1 MIRTGTWR
9 RLRKS
14 IGRKPVRRL
23 KSRPLVERLETRL
36 TPANVDVLSGHYDT
50 FLTGA
55 NLQETTLV
63 PANVNAVNFGT
74 LFSAP
79 IDGQA
84 YAQPL
89 YKANLAIP
97 SQGTHNVAFIAT
109 EHDSVYAFDADTG
122 AQIWHDS
129 FIDPAHG
136 ITTTPYQELSTPD
149 LFPEIGI
156 TGTPV
161 IDAAT
166 STLYVVVKTREV
178 RTDGGV
184 HYVQKLHALDLATG
198 ADKFGGPY
206 QLGDT
211 HVATPGAV
219 PVFANETTTIVVPGS
234 GGESSGG
241 ANPLVPF
248 SAEKENERMSLQLIG
263 NVVYAIFASHA
274 DFRPY
279 HGWIIG
285 FDKTTLQPVKVF
297 NTAPNADGVAIW
309 ESGGGLSFDGTYL
322 YVATG
327 NGFGANAYDPAH
339 GNYSESVLKLDP
351 TPNWSPTNP
360 QMMTVVD
367 YFTPFNWQTLDS
379 QDADLGSGGVMLLPD
394 SVGST
399 AHRHLLI
406 ETGKQGR
413 IYLIDRDNMGQLNNQ
428 GTGPDLVVQTVTAGQ
443 TGVWGNPAFF
453 QVNATTGIIYYHGQN
468 DVLKGY
474 YITNGHIDDT
484 PADILKSSFSSH
496 FPGTQPSVSADG
508 TADPLNP
515 VNGIVWELQVDNAVG
530 RIQGVSDNTTAG
542 PATLRAFS
550 PTNLSTELYDSNQTG
565 QRDFFGGSVKFTVP
579 VVTNGHVLA
588 GTADH
593 FSVLGLFPAE
603 TAAPAAPSNLSAT
616 VQATSQGSRVLLSW
630 TNPAPDPGADPT
642 GIEIF
647 RSTDGVNFTLLNTVN
662 RNQTTFT
669 DTGPFQFGQ
678 TYYYQVVAV
687 NQAGASAPSNTVSI
701 IAPIPSP
708 VLFVTGSGASSLYL
722 AWTNVPAD
730 YYVVERSTDGTTFTP
745 IATVPPSQLSYT
757 DTGLTPGLYA
767 YRIHAFTNSG
777 AESLSNVRGAWVG
790 PTIDH
795 GTPATGGF
803 SNVTDLTANG
813 SAFFSTNLLELTSA
827 PGQAGSAFS
836 NTRITDA
843 NFTTTFDV
851 RLHEG
856 TQPNY
861 ADGFAFVL
869 QANAPTALGSAGAG
883 IGYQGIN
890 HSVAVVFS
898 TFQHPGDPSTTSVGL
913 ALNGAA
919 PVTRVDT
926 TPSGLLLNSQDA
938 KQIDLTY
945 DGSTLTVRVQD
956 ILQPQLVF
964 TTSFAVNI
972 TQVIGSDTAYV
983 GLAGSSGSGGFWELE
998 DVLSW
1003 RYTSQVAVPGG
1014 PTNLQAGTPP
1024 SGGVELTWQPNSFNE
1039 TGFRIERAPE
1049 GGAFTEIATVGHVTS
1064 YTDTPPQGGAY
1075 TYRVR
1080 AYNGAGN
1087 SFYSNPVVVSYL
1099 VPEAPVALKVTS
1111 ATSTGVTL
1119 QWYEYDP
1126 STTGYQIERSTDGT
1140 KFTPIATVSDPNIF
1154 TYTDT
1159 TVILP
1164 NTYFYRVR
1172 ALNGFGASLPSN
1184 TVQATLQLRTQ
1195 PVLYYRFDEIS
1206 GTATQDHSGLN
1217 NNGTLAGGVT
1227 HVGGLPG
1234 FGNGL
1239 HFDGTGY
1246 VTAADAAILD
1256 PQFQITVSAWV
1267 NADTWAGGNRRI
1279 LQKGN
1284 SDNQYRLLEEGGV
1297 LKWDLAGIGAVTAA
1311 LPSTGVWHNVTG
1323 TYNGAVMTLYVDGS
1337 VVASQAAGGL
1347 LAVTGDPLTVAT
1359 KNGTATTGDNF
1370 IGTIDE
1376 VRVYQRALSQAEVQL
1391 LPFTDTDVGNVAAAG
1406 SAAISSGSVS
1416 GGNAVYSIA
1425 GSGDDIW
1432 NNADAFNFAYQPLH
1446 GNAVITARVTS
1457 VTLTDYWAKGV
1468 VMFRQT
1474 LDAGSSFVDLV
1485 LTHTDPNPS
1494 LDHSETSLQWRQT
1507 PNGGPAADDQGPG
1520 SAPLPY
1526 WIRLTRNGNLF
1537 TAEKSADGVNWVL
1550 VATQTT
1556 PMNTDIFVGLGVTAH
1571 NNSGVLNTSVFDH
1584 VSVVDGPEGGEP
1596 LLPPWSS
1603 PAGSSPAAPPAPGRD
1618 RLPSGSGGV
1627 APAAP
1632 WSPALVSSPA
1642 APPDFAPAAAS
1653 QPPGDTRSP
1662 SLPGG
1667 LSAVAAALAAPQG
1680 APASTDFRPA
1690 GSSDAVPTPPSSAPL
1705 VDASLPGSDTPAR
1718 DAAGG
1723 RAATALP
1730 GADTDAVDQVFAQ
1743 DDLGELLLYGDVP

>member
-1 MIRTGTWR
+1 LLEM
-9 RLRKS
+9 
-14 IGRKPVRRL
+14 
-23 KSRPLVERLETRL
+23 LETRV
-36 TPANVDVLSGHYDT
+36 TPANVDVLSYHYGNLEQFP
-50 FLTGA
+50 FLNGQ
-55 NLQETTLV
+55 NLHEQTLT
-63 PANVNAVNFGT
+63 PANVNATNFGT
-74 LFSAP
+74 LFNSP

-97 SQGTHNVAFIAT
+97 GQGTHNVAFIAT

-122 AQIWHDS
+122 AQIWHNS
-129 FIDPAHG
+129 YIDPANG
-136 ITTTPYQELSTPD
+136 ITTIPYAELSTPD

-156 TGTPV
+156 TGTGV
-161 IDAAT
+161 IDGST
-166 STLYVVVKTREV
+166 NTLYQVVKTKEIRA
-178 RTDGGV
+178 DGGV

-198 ADKFGGPY
+198 AEKFGGPY
-206 QLGDT
+206 LIGDT
-211 HVATPGAV
+211 HVASAGAV
-219 PVFANETTTIVVPGS
+219 PVFANENTAIMVPGS
-234 GGESSGG
+234 GSESSGG
-241 ANPLVPF
+241 ANSMVPF
-248 SAEKENERMSLQLIG
+248 SAEKENDRMSIQLVG
-263 NVVYAIFASHA
+263 NVVYVAFASHA

-309 ESGGGLSFDGTYL
+309 ESGGGLSFDAQGFMYF
-322 YVATG
+322 ATG

-339 GNYSESVLKLDP
+339 GNYSESVIKLDSS
-351 TPNWSPTNP
+351 PNWSPANP
-360 QMMTVVD
+360 GNMMTVVD

-394 SVGST
+394 GVGSD

-406 ETGKQGR
+406 ETGKQGH

-443 TGVWGNPAFF
+443 AGVWGNPAFY
-453 QVNATTGIIYYHGQN
+453 QLNPTTGIIYYHGSG

-474 YITNGHIDDT
+474 YITNGHIEDGSQPGDL
-484 PADILKSSFSSH
+484 PILKSNFNSH
-496 FPGTQPSVSADG
+496 FPGTQPTLSADG

-542 PATLRAFS
+542 PATLRAFL
-550 PTNLSTELYDSNQTG
+550 PTDLTTELYDSSQTG
-565 QRDFFGGSVKFTVP
+565 QRDFFSGSVKFTVP
-579 VVTNGHVLA
+579 VVTNGHVLVA
-588 GTADH
+588 GADH
-593 FSVLGLFPAE
+593 FAVLGLFPAE
-603 TAAPAAPSNLSAT
+603 TAVPAPPSNLSAT
-616 VQATSQGSRVLLSW
+616 VQATSQGSQVLLSW
-630 TNPAPDPGADPT
+630 TNPDPNPGADPT

-647 RSTDGVNFTLLNTVN
+647 RSTDGTNFTLLNTVN
-662 RNQTTFT
+662 RFQTTFT

-678 TYYYQVVAV
+678 RYYYQVKAV
-687 NQAGASAPSNTVSI
+687 NQVGESGPSNTASI
-701 IAPIPSP
+701 VAPIPSS
-708 VLFVTGSGASSLYL
+708 VLFVTGTGASSISL

-730 YYVVERSTDGTTFTP
+730 YYVIERATDGTSFTP
-745 IATVPPSQLSYT
+745 LATVPYDPTAVPYFQYSYT
-757 DTGLTPGLYA
+757 DTGLMPGLYT

-777 AESLSNVRGAWVG
+777 TDSLSNVKGAWVG
-790 PTIDH
+790 SMIDH
-795 GTPATGGF
+795 STPATGGF
-803 SNVTDLTANG
+803 STVTDLTANG
-813 SAFFSTNLLELTSA
+813 SAFFSTNLLELTNA
-827 PGQAGSAFS
+827 VNQAGSAFS

-869 QANAPTALGSAGAG
+869 QANSPTALGSSGAG
-883 IGYQGIN
+883 IGYRGIG
-890 HSVAVVFS
+890 HSVAVVFN
-898 TFQHPGDPSTTSVGL
+898 TFQHTGEPSNSSVGL

-919 PVTRVDT
+919 PSNPVDT

-945 DGSTLTVRVQD
+945 NGTTLTVRVQD
-956 ILQPQLVF
+956 LLQPQLVF

-983 GLAGSSGSGGFWELE
+983 GLTGSSGSGGFWELE

-1003 RYTSQVAVPGG
+1003 KYTSQAPLPGS

-1024 SGGVELTWQPNSFNE
+1024 SGGVELVWQSNSFNE

-1049 GGAFTEIATVGHVTS
+1049 GGPFSLIATVGHVTS

-1075 TYRVR
+1075 NYRVS
-1080 AYNGAGN
+1080 AYNGAGT
-1087 SFYSNPVVVSYL
+1087 SLLPPTVVVSYL
-1099 VPEAPVALKVTS
+1099 VPEAPVGVRI
-1111 ATSTGVTL
+1111 ATASDAQATV
-1119 QWYEYDP
+1119 QWYNYDLT
-1126 STTGYQIERSTDGT
+1126 TTGYRVERSTDGT
-1140 KFTPIATVSDPNIF
+1140 NFTTIATISDPNTF

-1159 TVILP
+1159 TARAP

-1172 ALNGFGASLPSN
+1172 ALNDQGASLPST
-1184 TVQATLQLRTQ
+1184 TVKATLTFRLQ
-1195 PVLYYRFDEIS
+1195 PALYYRFDEIS
-1206 GTATQDHSGLN
+1206 GTTTQDHSGLN
-1217 NNGTLAGGVT
+1217 NNGTLVGGVT

-1239 HFDGTGY
+1239 HFDSTGY
-1246 VTAADAAILD
+1246 VTAADSSSLD
-1256 PQFQITVSAWV
+1256 PTVQITVSAWI
-1267 NADTWAGGNRRI
+1267 NADTWSGGNRRI
-1279 LQKGN
+1279 LQKGDA
-1284 SDNQYRLLEEGGV
+1284 DNQYRLLEMSGV
-1297 LKWDLAGIGAVTAA
+1297 LEWDLAGIGTVTAA

-1323 TYNGAVMTLYVDGS
+1323 TYNGATMTLYVDGA
-1337 VVASQAAGGL
+1337 VVASQAASGL

-1359 KNGTATTGDNF
+1359 KNGTGTTGDNF

-1376 VRVYQRALSQAEVQL
+1376 VRVYQRALSAAEVQL
-1391 LPFTDTDVGNVAAAG
+1391 LPFTDTDIGNVAAAG
-1406 SAAISSGSVS
+1406 SASISSGSVG

-1485 LTHTDPNPS
+1485 VTHTDTNPS
-1494 LDHSETSLQWRQT
+1494 LDHSEDSLQWRQT

-1571 NNSGVLNTSVFDH
+1571 NNSGVLNTTFFDH
-1584 VSVVDGPEGGEP
+1584 VSIVARTPWTSCLPRTTCLPCPRMVPLAHGMIQWLEPMLVTNRPTEGWVGQAAWP
-1596 LLPPWSS
+1596 
-1603 PAGSSPAAPPAPGRD
+1603 APP
-1618 RLPSGSGGV
+1618 SGKNMR
-1627 APAAP
+1627 P
-1632 WSPALVSSPA
+1632 W
-1642 APPDFAPAAAS
+1642 
-1653 QPPGDTRSP
+1653 
-1662 SLPGG
+1662 
-1667 LSAVAAALAAPQG
+1667 
-1680 APASTDFRPA
+1680 
-1690 GSSDAVPTPPSSAPL
+1690 
-1705 VDASLPGSDTPAR
+1705 
-1718 DAAGG
+1718 
-1723 RAATALP
+1723 
-1730 GADTDAVDQVFAQ
+1730 
-1743 DDLGELLLYGDVP
+1743 

>member
-1 MIRTGTWR
+1 VLEKLED
-9 RLRKS
+9 RLAPANVDILS
-14 IGRKPVRRL
+14 GHYDL
-23 KSRPLVERLETRL
+23 QLHAQNLNETTL
-36 TPANVDVLSGHYDT
+36 TPANV
-50 FLTGA
+50 
-55 NLQETTLV
+55 
-63 PANVNAVNFGT
+63 NATNFGM
-74 LFSAP
+74 LANIS

-89 YKANLAIP
+89 YKHGLMIN
-97 SQGTHNVAFIAT
+97 GTPHDVAFVAT
-109 EHDSVYAFDADTG
+109 EHDSVYAFDIVTNPTTG
-122 AQIWHDS
+122 AVTISQLWHNS
-129 FIDPAHG
+129 YIDPANG

-161 IDAAT
+161 IDGGT
-166 STLYVVVKTREV
+166 NTLYIVVKTREV
-178 RTDGGV
+178 RSDGGV

-198 ADKFGGPY
+198 AEKFGGPY
-206 QLGDT
+206 QIGDT
-211 HVATPGAV
+211 HVATAGAT
-219 PVFANETTTIVVPGS
+219 PVFANENTAIMVPGTGS
-234 GGESSGG
+234 ESSGG
-241 ANPLVPF
+241 TNSMVPF
-248 SAEKENERMSLQLIG
+248 SAMKENDRMSMQLVG
-263 NVVYAIFASHA
+263 NIVYVAFASHA

-279 HGWIIG
+279 HGWVIG

-309 ESGGGLSFDGTYL
+309 ESGGGLSFDAQGFMYF
-322 YVATG
+322 ATG
-327 NGFGANAYDPAH
+327 NGFTTGNGFAAYDPAH
-339 GNYSESVLKLDP
+339 GNYSESVIKLDTTP
-351 TPNWSPTNP
+351 TWSTSNP
-360 QMMTVVD
+360 GNMMTVVD

-394 SVGST
+394 GVGSA
-399 AHRHLLI
+399 AHQHLLI

-413 IYLIDRDNMGQLNNQ
+413 IYLIDRDNMGKLNNQ

-453 QVNATTGIIYYHGQN
+453 QVNATTGIIYYHGSG

-474 YITNGHIDDT
+474 YITNGHIEDGSQTGDR
-484 PADILKSSFSSH
+484 AILKSSFNSK
-496 FPGTQPSVSADG
+496 FPGTQPSLSGDG

-530 RIQGVSDNTTAG
+530 RIQGVADFTSAG
-542 PATLRAFS
+542 PVTLRAFS
-550 PTNLSTELYDSNQTG
+550 ATNFSTELYDSSQVG
-565 QRDFFGGSVKFTVP
+565 QRDFATGSVKFTVP
-579 VVTNGHVLA
+579 VVTNGHVLVA
-588 GTADH
+588 GADH
-593 FSVLGLFPAE
+593 FAVFGLFPTE
-603 TAAPAAPSNLSAT
+603 TAVPAAPSNLSAMI
-616 VQATSQGSRVLLSW
+616 QATSQGSQVVLNW
-630 TNPAPDPGADPT
+630 TNPPSNPGSDPT

-647 RSTDGVNFTLLNTVN
+647 RSTDGVNFTLLSTVN

-678 TYYYQVVAV
+678 AYYYQVKAV
-687 NQAGASAPSNTVSI
+687 NQVGESGPSNTVSI
-701 IAPIPSP
+701 VAPIPSS
-708 VLFVTGSGASSLYL
+708 VLFITGTGASSIYL

-730 YYVVERSTDGTTFTP
+730 YYVIERSTDGVHFSP
-745 IATVPPSQLSYT
+745 IATTSIFQWSYT
-757 DTGLTPGLYA
+757 DTGLSPGLYT
-767 YRIHAFTNSG
+767 YRIHAFTNAG
-777 AESLSNVRGAWVG
+777 GESLSTAKGAWVG
-790 PTIDH
+790 SMIDH

-803 SNVTDLTANG
+803 NNATDLTTNG
-813 SAFFSTNLLELTSA
+813 SAFVGANVLELTS
-827 PGQAGSAFS
+827 GNNQAGSAFS

-869 QANAPTALGSAGAG
+869 QAKSPTALGSAAAG
-883 IGYQGIN
+883 IGYQGIGN
-890 HSVAVVFS
+890 SVAVVFS
-898 TFQHPGDPSTTSVGL
+898 TFQHSGDPSNSSVGL

-919 PVTRVDT
+919 PSSRVNT
-926 TPSGLLLNSQDA
+926 IPSGLLLNSQDA

-945 DGSTLTVRVQD
+945 DGTTLTVRIQD

-983 GLAGSSGSGGFWELE
+983 GLTGSSGSSNFWELE

-1003 RYTSQVAVPGG
+1003 KYTSQVTVPGG

-1024 SGGVELTWQPNSFNE
+1024 DGGVELVWNSNSFNE
-1039 TGFRIERAPE
+1039 TGFRIERAPAE
-1049 GGAFTEIATVGHVTS
+1049 GGAFTEIATVGQVTT
-1064 YTDTPPQGGAY
+1064 YTDTSIPAGAY
-1075 TYRVR
+1075 LYRVR
-1080 AYNGAGN
+1080 AYNNAGN
-1087 SFYSNPVVVSYL
+1087 SFYSNSVLVSYL
-1099 VPEAPVALKVTS
+1099 IPDAPIALKVTS
-1111 ATSTGVTL
+1111 ATSTGVSL
-1119 QWYEYDP
+1119 SWYEYDP

-1140 KFTPIATVSDPNIF
+1140 NFTVVGAVSDPN
-1154 TYTDT
+1154 TYTFTDT
-1159 TVILP
+1159 TITPP
-1164 NTYFYRVR
+1164 NSYFYRVR
-1172 ALNGFGASLPSN
+1172 ALNSNGASLPSS

-1195 PVLYYRFDEIS
+1195 PVLYFRFDETS
-1206 GTATQDHSGLN
+1206 GTTTQDHSGLN
-1217 NNGTLAGGVT
+1217 NNGTLVGGVT

-1239 HFDGTGY
+1239 HFDSTGY
-1246 VTAADAAILD
+1246 VTAADATSLD
-1256 PQFQITVSAWV
+1256 PQFQITVSAWI
-1267 NADTWAGGNRRI
+1267 NADTWSGGNRRI

-1297 LKWDLAGIGAVTAA
+1297 LKWDLAGIGTVTAA

-1323 TYNGAVMTLYVDGS
+1323 TYDGKTIVLYVDGTA
-1337 VVASQAAGGL
+1337 VASQAASGQ
-1347 LAVTGDPLTVAT
+1347 LAVTSDPLTVAT

-1376 VRVYQRALSQAEVQL
+1376 VRVYQRALSAAEVKL

-1406 SAAISSGSVS
+1406 SASISSGSVS
-1416 GGNAVYSIA
+1416 GGNAVYAIA

-1432 NNADAFNFAYQPLH
+1432 NNADAFNFFYQPLH

-1468 VMFRQT
+1468 IMFRQT

-1507 PNGGPAADDQGPG
+1507 PNGGPAAADQGPG

-1537 TAEKSADGVNWVL
+1537 TAEKSSDGVTWVQ

-1571 NNSGVLNTSVFDH
+1571 NNSGVLNTSFFDH
-1584 VSVVDGPEGGEP
+1584 VSIVDGPEGGEP
-1596 LLPPWSS
+1596 VLPPWSPDTVS
-1603 PAGSSPAAPPAPGRD
+1603 SSGAPLDISFAAAATPTSGESGLPSLASLGSSTTVATITPPAGANGPALLLGA
-1618 RLPSGSGGV
+1618 LN
-1627 APAAP
+1627 APADSGLSGNQLP
-1632 WSPALVSSPA
+1632 V
-1642 APPDFAPAAAS
+1642 
-1653 QPPGDTRSP
+1653 
-1662 SLPGG
+1662 SLPEEN
-1667 LSAVAAALAAPQG
+1667 LTLASAPVIAATLTSPNTLTSDVA
-1680 APASTDFRPA
+1680 
-1690 GSSDAVPTPPSSAPL
+1690 DAVF
-1705 VDASLPGSDTPAR
+1705 
-1718 DAAGG
+1718 
-1723 RAATALP
+1723 AATQQDVPTNAL
-1730 GADTDAVDQVFAQ
+1730 DEVFAQ
-1743 DDLGELLLYGDVP
+1743 GLGDAL